1 MSLSSLQTTL
11 LHAGVELIIIGCLV
25 FYMNNRISSI
35 SIQTAELRSIVNR
48 HEKIIE
54 EQQKI
59 IEAQKRMIEDMRQ
72 GLILQ
77 KQYISE
83 MLPTPKKR
91 RPKKRLSKN
100 VNVPDSQPQ
109 VTTEGGPTNTS
120 RWSDT
125 NINEE
130 VNDNQDTS
138 STDFES
144 ESDTIDAEIELL
156 RTGIID

>member
-1 MSLSSLQTTL
+1 MSLSPLQTTL

-35 SIQTAELRSIVNR
+35 SIETAELRSIVNR

-59 IEAQKRMIEDMRQ
+59 IEAQKRMMEDMRQ

-83 MLPTPKKR
+83 MLSTPKKR

-100 VNVPDSQPQ
+100 VNVPDI
-109 VTTEGGPTNTS
+109 NDN
-120 RWSDT
+120 DT
-125 NINEE
+125 NINDI

-144 ESDTIDAEIELL
+144 DNDTTLDAEIELL

>member
-1 MSLSSLQTTL
+1 MSLSPLQTTL

-35 SIQTAELRSIVNR
+35 SIETAELRSIVNR

-59 IEAQKRMIEDMRQ
+59 IEAQKRMMEDMRQ

-83 MLPTPKKR
+83 MLSTPKKR
-91 RPKKRLSKN
+91 RPRKRLSKN
-100 VNVPDSQPQ
+100 VNVPDI
-109 VTTEGGPTNTS
+109 NDN
-120 RWSDT
+120 DT
-125 NINEE
+125 NINDV

-144 ESDTIDAEIELL
+144 DNDTTLDAEIELL